1 MFSLW
6 KLSNNIIIEINERIE
21 DMETKRNQL
30 IEFENKQNVFGRI
43 EKLFECII
51 IAKKKKYVICF

>member
-30 IEFENKQNVFGRI
+30 IEFENKQNVFDRI
-43 EKLFECII
+43 EKLFERII